1 MLTPLDMSVPAA
13 DGLVLKGTLTYPA
26 GRPGEAFP
34 LVVLA
39 HQYPST
45 RESYGPLV
53 RELLAA
59 GVATLAFDERGHGAS
74 IVGEAGP
81 LVVDTPEGLSP
92 DAFGKAFGSSAAKVG
107 FARIEN
113 DVLRVVSWG
122 AFQNFIDASRLAL
135 VGASVGGSGVLLAA
149 PGIPGLRAVA
159 TLGAAGA
166 PAFGA
171 DGPARVRQAV
181 ERITAPVYLASSAD
195 DPFEGGANV
204 RRWSEG
210 LPGVTTRLEPGAAHA
225 MAIYFDVRD
234 ELLDFLRRS
243 LSVA

>member
-1 MLTPLDMSVPAA
+1 MSS
-13 DGLVLKGTLTYPA
+13 A
-26 GRPGEAFP
+26 GR
-34 LVVLA
+34 
-39 HQYPST
+39 
-45 RESYGPLV
+45 
-53 RELLAA
+53 
-59 GVATLAFDERGHGAS
+59 
-74 IVGEAGP
+74 
-81 LVVDTPEGLSP
+81 
-92 DAFGKAFGSSAAKVG
+92 VG

-135 VGASVGGSGVLLAA
+135 VGASVGGSGILLAA
-149 PGIPGLRAVA
+149 PGIPGLRAAA

-166 PAFGA
+166 PAFGD

-181 ERITAPVYLASSAD
+181 ERITAPVYLASSVD

-210 LPGVTTRLEPGAAHA
+210 LPRVTTRLVPGAAHA